1 MKIGTINI
9 DWFKKS
15 KSLQGL
21 IIAELDKQDFDFLII
36 TENIMSFQFN
46 EKYFHYHTTP
56 IPTDRKFQ
64 ELNYGEYIKGEIPVR
79 TSIYSKHQSVSQ
91 IETIDPYTSLCHKFI
106 VDGNQL
112 CIYAT
117 IIGTYGIKY
126 QKEIAHPE
134 LDNFKTDIQH
144 ILHFNQNMVIAGDFN
159 TSFYEE
165 ERLQL
170 PVIQSRNVIIQFTDR
185 LKILRATEKIE
196 QNIDHIFISENLNND
211 VQMPPYVFL
220 VNNILKDKPHQG
232 ISLTVNFNT
241 K

>member
-21 IIAELDKQDFDFLII
+21 IIAELNKHDFDFIII
-36 TENIMSFQFN
+36 TENILSFKFN
-46 EKYFHYHTTP
+46 ENHFHYHTTP
-56 IPTDRKFQ
+56 IPTDRVFQ
-64 ELNYGEYIKGEIPVR
+64 KLKYGEYIEGEIPVR
-79 TSIYSKHQSVSQ
+79 TSIFSKHQSLSQ

-106 VDGNQL
+106 VDGNEL

-126 QKEIAHPE
+126 QKEIAQPE

-144 ILHFNQNMVIAGDFN
+144 ILPFNQNMVIVGDFN

-165 ERLQL
+165 ERRQL
-170 PVIQSRNVIIQFTDR
+170 PVIQSRNEIIKFTDK
-185 LKILRATEKIE
+185 LSIFRATEKIE
-196 QNIDHIFISENLNND
+196 QNIDHIFISENLYA
-211 VQMPPYVFL
+211 QEHYAPSVFL
-220 VNNILKDKPHQG
+220 ADNILKDDPHQG
-232 ISLTVNFNT
+232 VLFSVNF
-241 K
+241 KS

>member
-15 KSLQGL
+15 KSLQSL
-21 IIAELDKQDFDFLII
+21 IITELNKQDFDFLII
-36 TENIMSFQFN
+36 TENIFSFKYN
-46 EKYFHYHTTP
+46 ENHFHYHTTP

-79 TSIYSKHQSVSQ
+79 TSIYSKHLSISQ

-106 VDGNQL
+106 IDGNEL

-144 ILHFNQNMVIAGDFN
+144 ILPSNQNMVIAGDFN

-165 ERLQL
+165 ERRQL
-170 PVIQSRNVIIQFTDR
+170 SVIQSRSEIIKFTDQFS
-185 LKILRATEKIE
+185 ILRTTEKLRE
-196 QNIDHIFISENLNND
+196 TIDHIFISENLST
-211 VQMPPYVFL
+211 QAYITTATFL
-220 VNNILKDKPHQG
+220 ADNILKDEPHQG
-232 ISLTVNFNT
+232 IFLDVNLNS
-241 K
+241 